1 MVRDKGDFAEAESLL
16 RRAIAAA
23 PREAALFNNLG
34 NVLAAANNLEGAES
48 AYRKAV
54 QLSPGY
60 AEAFFNLGNTLHQLS
75 RAEQALAAHRRAVA
89 IKPNHAEAL
98 VQIAVLQSESG
109 AREEALKTLKSA
121 LAANPQLF
129 ACRYYAG
136 TILTELYRF
145 DEAIVEL
152 QAATAL
158 SPQRFE
164 GHFALAKALAQA
176 GREEE
181 ALSSYQ
187 RCIQLAPEFEPA
199 HTEFNELSWTMG
211 RDVRDAASYAF
222 ARKRVGERPE
232 LLLSEAELRMRFKD
246 AATAESLL
254 RRALDQAPERA
265 DIANA
270 LGRSLVLQDRFE
282 ESLPFYRRAIEA
294 EPGAVR
300 HRQELGVA
308 LLKSSQPQAAAQVLE
323 QALKVAPHEQITL
336 GYLALALREMGDS
349 RYGDL
354 VPFERFVRSIEIA
367 PPAGFSDVASFNRA
381 LSEEL
386 EALHTRR
393 AAPLNQTLLNGTQT
407 PGSLFANHA
416 KALDLIRRQIDDA
429 IGAYI
434 SDLPDDPSHPF
445 LSRKNREF
453 SLSGSWSCRLRSSGY
468 HSNHLHNEGWISSA
482 YYVALPDEVADTAS
496 GQGALKFGESKFALG
511 ESDQP
516 EQVVR
521 PQVGKLVLFPSYFW
535 HGTVPFVS
543 QAARLTI
550 AFDVVPGKAGVAPGA
565 KRL

>member
-1 MVRDKGDFAEAESLL
+1 
-16 RRAIAAA
+16 
-23 PREAALFNNLG
+23 
-34 NVLAAANNLEGAES
+34 
-48 AYRKAV
+48 
-54 QLSPGY
+54 
-60 AEAFFNLGNTLHQLS
+60 
-75 RAEQALAAHRRAVA
+75 
-89 IKPNHAEAL
+89 
-98 VQIAVLQSESG
+98 
-109 AREEALKTLKSA
+109 
-121 LAANPQLF
+121 
-129 ACRYYAG
+129 
-136 TILTELYRF
+136 
-145 DEAIVEL
+145 
-152 QAATAL
+152 
-158 SPQRFE
+158 
-164 GHFALAKALAQA
+164 
-176 GREEE
+176 
-181 ALSSYQ
+181 
-187 RCIQLAPEFEPA
+187 
-199 HTEFNELSWTMG
+199 
-211 RDVRDAASYAF
+211 
-222 ARKRVGERPE
+222 RVGERPD

-254 RRALDQAPERA
+254 HRALDQAPERA

-282 ESLPFYRRAIEA
+282 ESLAFYRRAIEA

-308 LLKSSQPQAAAQVLE
+308 LLKSSQPHDAAQILE

-349 RYGDL
+349 RYGEL
-354 VPFERFVRSIEIA
+354 VPIERFVRSMEIA
-367 PPAGFSDVASFNRA
+367 PPAGFADVASFNRA

-482 YYVALPDEVADTAS
+482 YYVALPDEVADAAG

-511 ESDQP
+511 ESDRP